1 MSFEVLATDKVAEDG
16 LAPLVED
23 ERFHVVIVPDSR
35 SAEFADALPASHALV
50 VRSATAVDKSI
61 LDLAPNLRVIG
72 RAGVGVDNIDLE
84 AATTRGIAVF
94 NAPEGNTVAAAELTM
109 ALILAL
115 ARHVIEADRVVHLG
129 GWDRSRF
136 QGVELKGRTL
146 GLIGAGRI
154 GGEVARRCQAFGMS
168 VIAADPYLDPED
180 AGRLGISLVSID
192 EVITQADVISL
203 HVPLTDETR
212 GLIGAEDLSRMKPN
226 ALLVNASRGGVVDE
240 AALAESLNAGHL
252 GGAALDVFEEEPIPS
267 GSPLLDAPRLL
278 LTPHLGASTGEA
290 QLGVALEVSRAI
302 AKALVDGDM
311 TGAVN
316 STGLEGNR

>member
-16 LAPLVED
+16 LAPLLED
-23 ERFHVVIVPDSR
+23 DRFHVVIVPDSQ
-35 SAEFADALPASHALV
+35 SADFAEALPGSHALV
-50 VRSATAVDKSI
+50 VRSATAVDRSI

-84 AATTRGIAVF
+84 EATARGIAVF

-115 ARHVIEADRVVHLG
+115 ARHVTEADRAVHLG

-136 QGVELKGRTL
+136 QGVELKGRIL

-168 VIAADPYLDPED
+168 VIAFDPYLDSED
-180 AGRLGISLVSID
+180 AGRLEIGLVGLD
-192 EVITQADVISL
+192 EVVARADVISL
-203 HVPLTDETR
+203 HVPLTDETK
-212 GLIGAEDLSRMKPN
+212 GLIGAEQLSRMKPE
-226 ALLVNASRGGVVDE
+226 ALLVNASRGGVIDE
-240 AALAESLNAGHL
+240 AALAESLTAGHL
-252 GGAALDVFEEEPIPS
+252 GGAALDVFEEEPIPP
-267 GSPLLDAPRLL
+267 GSPLLEAPRLL

-302 AKALVDGDM
+302 GKALVEGD
-311 TGAVN
+311 TTRAVN
-316 STGLEGNR
+316 SAGLEGNG